1 MPQTDTS
8 RPPRLHTLTS
18 NPTLIELS
26 KERERGRQ
34 QKSREPAGRKPK
46 RSNGATTRPAPAR
59 RTEAEP
65 HGAPGN
71 TIAGT
76 PLEAAD
82 GLAVARQRR
91 RRDETRAPYGWRRD

>member
-26 KERERGRQ
+26 KEQDRSRQ
-34 QKSREPAGRKPK
+34 QKSRDPAGRKPK
-46 RSNGATTRPAPAR
+46 RRNGTRTRTATDR
-59 RTEAEP
+59 RAEAVPNRE
-65 HGAPGN
+65 PGN
-71 TIAGT
+71 SMDGT
-76 PLEAAD
+76 PYEAAD

>member
-18 NPTLIELS
+18 HPTLIQLS
-26 KERERGRQ
+26 KERERGRT
-34 QKSREPAGRKPK
+34 QKTRETASRQPNKA
-46 RSNGATTRPAPAR
+46 NGTRAQTATHR
-59 RTEAEP
+59 RTKAEP

-71 TIAGT
+71 TLDGT

-82 GLAVARQRR
+82 GLAVTRQRR